1 MWRWDHPRSRG
12 VYDRRD
18 VGWRRTRGSS
28 PLARGLLWA
37 HIAPPNPQRI
47 IPARAGFT
55 PDWITSCGGAT
66 DHPRS
71 RGVYHGKILST
82 PDNRGSSPLARGLPV
97 PLNVSGISARI
108 IPARAGFTCSGTVS
122 RRSRWDHPRSRGVYD
137 RDIQELTALRGS
149 SPLARGLPLAKA
161 AAMARRRIIPA
172 RAGFT
177 SPTCTRPPRST
188 DHPRSRGVYLDEAQ
202 AVHSAFGSS
211 PLARGLRGSGRK
223 DRRPQGII
231 PARAGFTSAAR
242 RNKSPS
248 GGSSPLARGLRDT
261 RPVELEL
268 DRIIPARAGFT
279 VNGNADAYSEADHP
293 RSRGVYA

>member
-1 MWRWDHPRSRG
+1 MATH
-12 VYDRRD
+12 
-18 VGWRRTRGSS
+18 T
-28 PLARGLLWA
+28 
-37 HIAPPNPQRI
+37 RI

-55 PDWITSCGGAT
+55 VGSHCAPESSE

-71 RGVYHGKILST
+71 RGVYSRL
-82 PDNRGSSPLARGLPV
+82 DNFLWWC
-97 PLNVSGISARI
+97 N
-108 IPARAGFTCSGTVS
+108 
-122 RRSRWDHPRSRGVYD
+122 
-137 RDIQELTALRGS
+137 GS

-211 PLARGLRGSGRK
+211 PLARGLR
-223 DRRPQGII
+223 
-231 PARAGFTSAAR
+231 
-242 RNKSPS
+242 
-248 GGSSPLARGLRDT
+248 DT

-279 VNGNADAYSEADHP
+279 SPGCKRPPESNGSSPLARGLLHAIPNGLNAVRIIPARAGFTVSALCIWCRRGDHP
-293 RSRGVYA
+293 RSRGVYT